1 MEGCTISIGERKN
14 IVIFSQRMAGYL
26 MQKGYVLLEMRPDV
40 KSSSRKNIFLF
51 KDTPQIRQ
59 SMSDYLNQ

>member
-1 MEGCTISIGERKN
+1 MGEWVINTKN
-14 IVIFSQRMAGYL
+14 IVIFNQRMAGYL
-26 MQKGYVLLEMRPDV
+26 MQKGYVLIDMRPDI
-40 KSSSRKNIFLF
+40 KSSSGKNIFLF

>member
-1 MEGCTISIGERKN
+1 MNYYKQTRKN
-14 IVIFSQRMAGYL
+14 IVIFNQRMAGYL
-26 MQKGYVLLEMRPDV
+26 MQKGYVLIDMRPDI
-40 KSSSRKNIFLF
+40 KSSSGKNIFLF

>member
-1 MEGCTISIGERKN
+1 MNKHTKN
-14 IVIFSQRMAGYL
+14 IVIFNQRMAGYL
-26 MQKGYVLLEMRPDV
+26 MQIGYVLIDMRPDI

>member
-1 MEGCTISIGERKN
+1 MRFGGINYLKN
-14 IVIFSQRMAGYL
+14 IIIFNQRLAGYL
-26 MQKGYVLLEMRPDV
+26 MQKGYVLLDMRPDF